1 MLHLE
6 ETKKIVLDI
15 SLLFLTIA
23 YVYNYIK

>member
-6 ETKKIVLDI
+6 ETKKIVLDF